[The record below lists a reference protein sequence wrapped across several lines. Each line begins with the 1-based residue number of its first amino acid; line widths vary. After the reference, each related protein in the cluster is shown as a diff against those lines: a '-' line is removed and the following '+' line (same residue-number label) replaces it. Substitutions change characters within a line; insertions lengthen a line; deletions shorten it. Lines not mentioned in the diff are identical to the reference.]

1 MAQRLTFRQITYARA
16 RGRNGWFV
24 PKLMEYE
31 FSQHPDG
38 TPLVTIRVYSR
49 RASGAAPLELTV
61 AVSEWEAQALAIQL
75 AANEERRQRRQRPDP
90 GTRA

>member
-1 MAQRLTFRQITYARA
+1 MAQRLSFRRVEYARA

-24 PKLMEYE
+24 PRVMEYE

-38 TPLVTIRVYSR
+38 TTLVTIRVYSR
-49 RASGAAPLELTV
+49 RPSGAAPLELTV

-75 AANEERRQRRQRPDP
+75 AANAERRMRRARDNTPKKP
-90 GTRA
+90 